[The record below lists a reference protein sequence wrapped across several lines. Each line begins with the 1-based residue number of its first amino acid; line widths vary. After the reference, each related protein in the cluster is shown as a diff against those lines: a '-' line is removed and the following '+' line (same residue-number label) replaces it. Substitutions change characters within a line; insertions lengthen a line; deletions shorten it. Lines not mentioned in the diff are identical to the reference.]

1 MFKKK
6 KKNEETST
14 FSETFNNMWKHLSM
28 DSNGYR
34 YFVGKAGGR
43 YTHYKALTFMDYGW
57 NGAIVIEGV
66 SVTEEGIIRY
76 GRILVADP
84 SIVEDSQ
91 LTFETQYQKQA
102 DLQKKALDDIK
113 IGDMYHFVNREGGLT
128 IFCVRDKYF
137 IEMHGYQFPYIFTT
151 GYTDFPNNEIC
162 TQAFYFNQFINDDNY
177 RKGSGVEFPEDN
189 HVLSNLINKL
199 KTQPF

>member
-6 KKNEETST
+6 KKNEETPT

-28 DSNGYR
+28 DNNGYR
-34 YFVGKAGGR
+34 YFVSKACGR
-43 YTHYKALTFMDYGW
+43 YTHYKALTFMDYGG
-57 NGAIVIEGV
+57 GAIVIEGV

-76 GRILVADP
+76 GQILVGDH
-84 SIVEDSQ
+84 SFIVESSQ
-91 LTFETQYQKQA
+91 LAFETQYQKQT
-102 DLQKKALDDIK
+102 DLQKKVLDDIK
-113 IGDMYHFVNREGGLT
+113 IGDMYHFVNSERELT

-137 IEMHGYQFPYIFTT
+137 IEMYGCQFPYIFTT
-151 GYTDFPNNEIC
+151 KYTDFPNNEIC
-162 TQAFYFNQFINDDNY
+162 YTQAFYFNQFINDNY